1 MPAAFFAKKMSM
13 NEFADFLEQGAADT
27 FGVLGEPVKVQ
38 VLPGSAVY
46 DAVAV
51 ISPVPVAYPVA
62 VGGAVL
68 DCSATALLSR
78 AALPVLRVGWRL
90 STASGWVY
98 EVLRVESS
106 ALDPLWHVELTRRK

>member
-1 MPAAFFAKKMSM
+1 M
-13 NEFADFLEQGAADT
+13 NEFADFLEQGAAES
-27 FGVLGEPVKVQ
+27 FSMLGEPVQVQ
-38 VLPGSAVY
+38 VLPGSVVY

-62 VGGAVL
+62 LGGAVL

-78 AALPVLRVGWRL
+78 AALPSLRIGWRI

-106 ALDPLWHVELTRRK
+106 SLDPLWHVELTRRK